1 MIELNATTCRMTH
14 DLALGRDVLEKT
26 ISGNDDL
33 SAEEVANPVILIS
46 GSISADA
53 LLEWPA
59 SVGDPPDSRGAWWL
73 VTNNLTFAS
82 SEKSLRIAADSPML
96 RLPSGATGLLV
107 YDGVDYSL
115 TAISQPRTMVT
126 LTVNSG
132 TVTLTSS
139 DLANRL
145 IRMVGTPGSGFDVIF
160 PQRYGEWTVVN
171 DTDSTATLKVT
182 GQSSPPTL
190 TTSHAGIV
198 TVATKVIKLTD
209 IAF

>member
-1 MIELNATTCRMTH
+1 MIELDASTCRMTH

-115 TAISQPRTMVT
+115 TAISQPRTMVSID
-126 LTVNSG
+126 VNSG
-132 TVTLTSS
+132 TVTLSAS

-145 IRMVGTPGSGFDVIF
+145 ILLKDTPSSPFDVVF
-160 PQRYGEWTVVN
+160 PRVYGEWTIVN
-171 DTDSTATLKVT
+171 DTDSTATLLVS

-190 TTSHAGIV
+190 ASSHAGII

>member
-1 MIELNATTCRMTH
+1 MIELNASTCRMTH
-14 DLALGRDVLEKT
+14 DLALGRDVFEKT

-33 SAEEVANPVILIS
+33 SAEEAASPVILIS

-53 LLEWPA
+53 FLEWPA
-59 SVGDPPDSRGAWWL
+59 SPGDPPDARGAWWL

-82 SEKSLRIAADSPML
+82 VEKSLRIAEDSPML

-107 YDGVDYSL
+107 YDGAGYAL
-115 TAISQPRTMVT
+115 TAISQPRTMVSID
-126 LTVNSG
+126 VNSG
-132 TVTLTSS
+132 TVTLSTS

-145 IRMVGTPGSGFDVIF
+145 ILLKDTPSSAFDVVF
-160 PQRYGEWTVVN
+160 PRVYGEWTIVN
-171 DTDSTATLKVT
+171 DTDSTATLLVS

-190 TTSHAGIV
+190 ASSHAGII